1 MPDGNLT
8 TGDHDTLVEMRTE
21 MKYVRTELTK
31 LNSVME
37 SVSSALMLMPGRI
50 EGLELRIT
58 KSETFLNEKI
68 RDNENEVRGIADA
81 LDRHITEGEKREDK
95 RITRILAFMLVV
107 ASLTGGGIATII
119 EFLIRHG

>member
-31 LNSVME
+31 MNVMVTDI
-37 SVSSALMLMPGRI
+37 SKSLMLMPGRI
-50 EGLELRIT
+50 EGLEMRIT
-58 KSETFLNEKI
+58 KSETILTEKILDNEK
-68 RDNENEVRGIADA
+68 DMQGIADA
-81 LDRHITEGEKREDK
+81 LNRHITEGEKHADK
-95 RITRILAFMLVV
+95 RITRILAFMLVI